1 MEQLIDLI
9 AGIIKLNN
17 KIFNYNR
24 RYQLNKMANSQY
36 SMSSQGSNVDS
47 YINFDDGAMGQ
58 DDNVEGK

>member
-1 MEQLIDLI
+1 MDLLMDLI
-9 AGIIKLNN
+9 AGVIKFNS
-17 KIFNYNR
+17 KINNYNR

-47 YINFDDGAMGQ
+47 YINFDDGAIGQ